1 MIDEDESL
9 RWLLYFCSGAWNF
22 FCHVCN
28 YIRSLLILP
37 ISTGEQTRSTKK
49 HEIPPWVHVFPAHS
63 TLVCS
68 FKDLKDL
75 WFSLWLHQVL
85 NKCCVS
91 LCFCFWFVLLQP
103 TSGSRQLS
111 VGMWWRVQATWQK
124 VAKLVSIPSCSR
136 QGWTPLWLYGF
147 VWTFIGKPLN
157 PSKSIAYSSLSWPI
171 GSMYAIYMVTFTIN
185 IPPMLAYIPY
195 MDPMGEE
202 NCHLGVSSIFRL
214 SRPYTRS
221 GCEHPL
227 ISYFGVQKRGTRPV
241 FRAIAK

>member
-9 RWLLYFCSGAWNF
+9 RWLLYFCSGAWNC
-22 FCHVCN
+22 FCFAMYVITWVACLS
-28 YIRSLLILP
+28 YPFLP
-37 ISTGEQTRSTKK
+37 ESKRVQQKNIKY
-49 HEIPPWVHVFPAHS
+49 PPWVHAFPAHS

-85 NKCCVS
+85 KKCCVS

-136 QGWTPLWLYGF
+136 QGWTSLWLYGF

-157 PSKSIAYSSLSWPI
+157 PSKTIAYSW
-171 GSMYAIYMVTFTIN
+171 
-185 IPPMLAYIPY
+185 
-195 MDPMGEE
+195 
-202 NCHLGVSSIFRL
+202 
-214 SRPYTRS
+214 
-221 GCEHPL
+221 
-227 ISYFGVQKRGTRPV
+227 
-241 FRAIAK
+241 

>member
-1 MIDEDESL
+1 MNMKASDDYCIFVQGRET
-9 RWLLYFCSGAWNF
+9 F

-171 GSMYAIYMVTFTIN
+171 GSMYAIYGNIYHQYTPNVSIYTIHGSYGWGKLPFGCIQHFQTVTPVYQIWLWTSTDQLLWC
-185 IPPMLAYIPY
+185 PKKGYQTS
-195 MDPMGEE
+195 
-202 NCHLGVSSIFRL
+202 VSSHSQID
-214 SRPYTRS
+214 
-221 GCEHPL
+221 
-227 ISYFGVQKRGTRPV
+227 
-241 FRAIAK
+241 